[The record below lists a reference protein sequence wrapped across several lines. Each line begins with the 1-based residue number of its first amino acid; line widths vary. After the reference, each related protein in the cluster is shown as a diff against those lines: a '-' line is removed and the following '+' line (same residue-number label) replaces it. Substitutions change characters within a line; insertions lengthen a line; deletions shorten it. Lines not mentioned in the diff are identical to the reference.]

1 MSCWILG
8 FVLGDFTL
16 SQLCLVAE
24 GCDSFWKWGAKSS
37 HPKNVV
43 GMEELGAGPA
53 MFQKRAAL
61 AMNSQVLRI

>member
-24 GCDSFWKWGAKSS
+24 GCDIFWKWGARSS

-43 GMEELGAGPA
+43 GMEELGAGPG
-53 MFQKRAAL
+53 MFQK
-61 AMNSQVLRI
+61 

>member
-8 FVLGDFTL
+8 FVLGDCTL

-24 GCDSFWKWGAKSS
+24 GCDSFWKWGARSS

-53 MFQKRAAL
+53 TFQKRAAL
-61 AMNSQVLRI
+61 AMNSQV